1 MKLFYALIAFFIG
14 SSMFAQIV
22 VINELD
28 CDTPGV
34 DDKEFVELKSATPNF
49 SLDGFILVFFNGS
62 ASGGNRSYL
71 ALDLAGYTTDSNGL
85 LLIGSTTVVPFPQ
98 YIIPPNVIQNG
109 EDALAIYQA
118 SIDDFPGETLATQ
131 TNLIDALV
139 YGTNDPIATGL
150 LELLGVDE
158 QINEGPGN
166 NTNSIQRFVDGE
178 GNVFY
183 EATTPTPRQN
193 NDGSGI
199 IFNGIT
205 ISVPQ
210 EMYNEGDVFDITFTA
225 DFAVSED
232 FTFTI
237 SLSNDGFN
245 EDDFTGDTTLTIPNG
260 ESEVSTTI
268 TVIDDEFDEGDEV
281 MKIRILNLEEPY
293 IKNNSVVEVRIV
305 DNDFVVAPWGT
316 PISPTYG
323 IVESTQPEGY
333 YNSLNGLAGDDLKQA
348 LQNIIAD
355 QNTVRIHSY
364 ADVVDILKAADQ
376 NPLNSN
382 EVWLVYR
389 EESKPKLD
397 FQTGSS
403 GVGKWNREHTYP
415 RSRGGFNS
423 IDDDDIAD
431 GIDFFW
437 ITNAD
442 SLRHGNSDAHALRA
456 ADAGENSSR
465 GNQHYGQYNGPAGTL
480 GGFKGDVARGVL
492 YMEIRFNGLSVVD
505 GFPAVTGQ
513 MGDLQTILTWHRN
526 DAPDDFE
533 MNRNNVVYEW
543 QRNRNPFIDLP
554 DLVEYIW
561 GNMVGEVWDQELSIA
576 DAALNQLK
584 IYPNPTK
591 DYLQFKGV
599 NGATDIT
606 ILTIDG
612 KQLQSQRIYNDTTI
626 DMSLSS
632 GMYLLNITSEG
643 QTAIRKI
650 LVQ

>member
-1 MKLFYALIAFFIG
+1 MKLFYSLFAFFIG
-14 SSMFAQIV
+14 YTMFAQIV

-34 DDKEFVELKSATPNF
+34 DDKEFVELKSETPNF

-85 LLIGSTTVVPFPQ
+85 FLIGSTTVVPFPQ
-98 YIIPPNVIQNG
+98 YIIPVSVIQNG
-109 EDALAIYQA
+109 EDAVGIYQA

-139 YGTNDPIATGL
+139 YGTNDPEATGL

-158 QINEGPGN
+158 QINEGPNN
-166 NTNSIQRFVDGE
+166 NTNSIQRFDDGE
-178 GNVFY
+178 GNITY
-183 EATTPTPRQN
+183 QATTPTPRQN

-210 EMYNEGDVFDITFTA
+210 EIYNEGDVIDITFTT

-232 FTFTI
+232 FVFDIT
-237 SLSNDGFN
+237 LDNEGFN
-245 EDDFTGDTTLTIPNG
+245 EDDFTGNTTLTIPNG
-260 ESEVSTTI
+260 ETAVTTTI
-268 TVIDDEFDEGDEV
+268 AIVDDELDEGDEV
-281 MKIRILNLEEPY
+281 MKIRILDLEEPY
-293 IKNNSVVEVRIV
+293 IRNNSVVEVRIV

-316 PISPTYG
+316 PINPTYG
-323 IVESTQPEGY
+323 VVESTQQEGY
-333 YNSLNGLAGDDLKQA
+333 YNSLNGLAGEDLKQA
-348 LQNIIAD
+348 LQDIIAD
-355 QNTVRIHSY
+355 QNTVRTHTY
-364 ADVVDILKAADQ
+364 ADVIDILKSADQ

-389 EESKPKLD
+389 EEGRPKLD

-403 GVGKWNREHTYP
+403 GAGKWNREHTYP

-423 IDDDDIAD
+423 INNDDFAT
-431 GIDFFW
+431 GINSFW

-456 ADAGENSSR
+456 VDASENSSR
-465 GNQHYGQYNGPAGTL
+465 GNQHYGQYNGPSGTL

-492 YMEIRFNGLSVVD
+492 YMEIRYNALSIVD
-505 GFPAVTGQ
+505 GFPETGQ
-513 MGDLQTILTWHRN
+513 LGDLQTILTWHRN

-533 MNRNNVVYEW
+533 MNRNNIVYEW

-561 GNMVGEVWDQELSIA
+561 GTMAGEVWDQELNVS
-576 DAALNQLK
+576 DTALNQLK
-584 IYPNPTK
+584 IYPNPAK

-599 NGATDIT
+599 NGAIDIT
-606 ILTIDG
+606 ILTIEG
-612 KQLQSQRIYNDTTI
+612 RQLQMERIYNDTTI
-626 DMSLSS
+626 NMNLSS
-632 GMYLLNITSEG
+632 GMYLLNISSEG
-643 QTAIRKI
+643 QSVIRKI